1 MKRIRKLDVSHIFLI
16 VQQVSEQSARS
27 ILSFPRVLVV
37 LDIGPAYQEVLLGWW
52 EHEVLSGYPP

>member
-16 VQQVSEQSARS
+16 IQQQVLEQSARS

-37 LDIGPAYQEVLLGWW
+37 LYIGPAYQEVLLGW
-52 EHEVLSGYPP
+52 

>member
-16 VQQVSEQSARS
+16 IQQVSEQSARS

-52 EHEVLSGYPP
+52 EREV